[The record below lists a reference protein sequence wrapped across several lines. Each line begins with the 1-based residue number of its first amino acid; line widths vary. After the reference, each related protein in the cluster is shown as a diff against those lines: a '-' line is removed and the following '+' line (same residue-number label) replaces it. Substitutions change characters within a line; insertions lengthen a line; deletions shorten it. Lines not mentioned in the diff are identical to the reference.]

1 MGDNSNKDMESIS
14 HSTHRDG
21 AGSKTE
27 DFLSPN
33 TPAKSLKREI
43 NAKFDNDDSQEI
55 KVIMK

>member
-1 MGDNSNKDMESIS
+1 MESIS

-33 TPAKSLKREI
+33 TQAKSLKREI
-43 NAKFDNDDSQEI
+43 NAKFDNDESQEI